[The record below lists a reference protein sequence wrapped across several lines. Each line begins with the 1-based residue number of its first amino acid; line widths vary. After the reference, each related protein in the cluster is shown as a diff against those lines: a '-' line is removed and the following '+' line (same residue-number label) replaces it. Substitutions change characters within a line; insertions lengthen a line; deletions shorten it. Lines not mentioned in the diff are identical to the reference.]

1 MKVTFQTQDLCLALE
16 RVQRAAQTKVTSNTN
31 NGFFISAEDGK
42 VEFQANDYSIGIR
55 TFCEADVEERGSVL
69 ISAPHLLSTIK
80 MMPSGPV
87 VMEQKK
93 GESTVFFK
101 AGQYNSHF
109 PTRDT
114 AEFPLVTEIDH
125 AFHVNMKCKDFA
137 EMVNLVSFAAST
149 DAKNPIFTG
158 ILCDI
163 TENIFTMAATN
174 SHRLA
179 AREISLEE
187 TPTGKGNFIVSA
199 SVLQDVIRLLPA
211 GEDSMMEISWASR
224 HVAFSFGETYFLSNL
239 INGVYPD
246 YKRVFPS
253 SFDLHAT
260 LDLKD
265 FEEAV
270 RFVSPISR
278 DMSYKTINFK
288 FENGTLEAF
297 EEDPDIGR
305 SETSIPAEL
314 DGADVKIT
322 FNCTYVE
329 DILRHSKGEKIILHV
344 KKNGPMVV
352 EQEEDKAYRYVVTPM
367 RGR

>member
-1 MKVTFQTQDLCLALE
+1 MKVTFQTQDLCHALE

-125 AFHVNMKCKDFA
+125 TFHVNMKCKDFA

-149 DAKNPIFTG
+149 DAILFLPVFSVILMKTYLLWPLRIPIVWRQERYLLKKYRREKG
-158 ILCDI
+158 ILL
-163 TENIFTMAATN
+163 F
-174 SHRLA
+174 
-179 AREISLEE
+179 
-187 TPTGKGNFIVSA
+187 P
-199 SVLQDVIRLLPA
+199 LL
-211 GEDSMMEISWASR
+211 
-224 HVAFSFGETYFLSNL
+224 YF
-239 INGVYPD
+239 
-246 YKRVFPS
+246 R
-253 SFDLHAT
+253 
-260 LDLKD
+260 
-265 FEEAV
+265 
-270 RFVSPISR
+270 
-278 DMSYKTINFK
+278 M
-288 FENGTLEAF
+288 
-297 EEDPDIGR
+297 
-305 SETSIPAEL
+305 
-314 DGADVKIT
+314 
-322 FNCTYVE
+322 
-329 DILRHSKGEKIILHV
+329 
-344 KKNGPMVV
+344 
-352 EQEEDKAYRYVVTPM
+352 
-367 RGR
+367 